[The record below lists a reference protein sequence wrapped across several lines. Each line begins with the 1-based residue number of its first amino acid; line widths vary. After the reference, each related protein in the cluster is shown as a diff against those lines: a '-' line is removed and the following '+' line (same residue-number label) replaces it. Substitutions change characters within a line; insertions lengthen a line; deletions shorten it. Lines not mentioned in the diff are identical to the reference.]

1 MNSSDG
7 KTGSVRVSTI
17 AEGLE
22 TLDYEDEI
30 VLYDTGPLA
39 RQADGLPILEAHGY
53 ERGRRYT
60 GGLEKGKVP
69 GTRWRRTHRITERRY
84 LHLPLTNNRSDG
96 ERGGELEVV
105 LHPELRSIAG
115 WSWRG

>member
-22 TLDYEDEI
+22 THDYEDEI

-39 RQADGLPILEAHGY
+39 RQA
-53 ERGRRYT
+53 
-60 GGLEKGKVP
+60 
-69 GTRWRRTHRITERRY
+69 
-84 LHLPLTNNRSDG
+84 
-96 ERGGELEVV
+96 
-105 LHPELRSIAG
+105 G
-115 WSWRG
+115 WPADS

>member
-7 KTGSVRVSTI
+7 KTGSVRVSTT

-39 RQADGLPILEAHGY
+39 RQPDGLPILEAHGY

-60 GGLEKGKVP
+60 SGLEKGESAGYP
-69 GTRWRRTHRITERRY
+69 LEANTPDNRTTVFAPSAHEQ
-84 LHLPLTNNRSDG
+84 P
-96 ERGGELEVV
+96 V
-105 LHPELRSIAG
+105 
-115 WSWRG
+115 